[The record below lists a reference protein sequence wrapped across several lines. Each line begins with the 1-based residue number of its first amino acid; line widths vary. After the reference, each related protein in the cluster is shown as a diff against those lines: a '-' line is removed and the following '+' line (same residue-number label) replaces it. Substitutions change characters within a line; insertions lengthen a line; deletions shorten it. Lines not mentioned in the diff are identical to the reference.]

1 MIGTFVILVLEF
13 MESLVAGCQHRGRG
27 SASIRDRGSA
37 GIRGRGSARI
47 GAGAEPAAAAHVV
60 ALGRR
65 VLGAVVLD
73 AKPVVLLVE
82 AAEALVVAVGGA
94 LEVASGA

>member
-13 MESLVAGCQHRGRG
+13 MESVVAGCQHRG
-27 SASIRDRGSA
+27 RGSA